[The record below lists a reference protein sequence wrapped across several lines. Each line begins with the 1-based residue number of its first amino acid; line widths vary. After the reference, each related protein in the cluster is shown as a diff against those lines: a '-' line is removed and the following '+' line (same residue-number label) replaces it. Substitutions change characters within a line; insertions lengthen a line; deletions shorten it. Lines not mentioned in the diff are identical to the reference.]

1 MTDSFLWNSRRRPVP
16 VDLAEAQRLW
26 DEARRAEGLED
37 CLTDP
42 EAEDRDDAS

>member
-1 MTDSFLWNSRRRPVP
+1 MTDRFLWNTRRRPEP

-26 DEARRAEGLED
+26 DEARRAEGLTD

-42 EAEDRDDAS
+42 DEERQDDAS